1 MRILACVLA
10 FALSGVIPA
19 AAQQAKKATCDT
31 DVPGCGIT
39 CDGDCCVAICFHDT
53 GKCVKNCCEDD
64 IRETLRNL
72 KIKPSS
78 RVSMCA
84 KNVKLA
90 KLAIMLDA
98 LLPGKNIS
106 IAVKRMDEPVSLDV
120 KNAGLERIL
129 KLLKLGTDREK
140 N

>member
-1 MRILACVLA
+1 
-10 FALSGVIPA
+10 
-19 AAQQAKKATCDT
+19 
-31 DVPGCGIT
+31 
-39 CDGDCCVAICFHDT
+39 
-53 GKCVKNCCEDD
+53 
-64 IRETLRNL
+64 
-72 KIKPSS
+72 
-78 RVSMCA
+78 MCA